1 MELLDPV
8 LKDSYSRNEV
18 IRCIQ
23 IGLLCV
29 QEDPADRPTMT
40 TIVLMMNS
48 YSVTLPLPNQP
59 AFFFQSRTEGRVLP
73 NKGLESDQSTS
84 RSMPWSINDVSISEL
99 DPR

>member
-1 MELLDPV
+1 MELLDPI
-8 LKDSYSRNEV
+8 LRDAYSRNEV

-29 QEDPADRPTMT
+29 QEDPVDRPTMA
-40 TIVLMMNS
+40 TIVLMLNS

-59 AFFFQSRTEGRVLP
+59 AFFIHSKTEGMIP

-84 RSMPWSINDVSISEL
+84 RSMPWSINQVSITEL
-99 DPR
+99 DPW